1 MPVQSRFRRWLLV
14 SSAVAVAILLV
25 GHFYGRGGGKGGA
38 GASAVLVVG
47 AEGTIPP
54 LDPHRLTGT
63 VGLRIVDAIYDP
75 LVRDDMRRESKRAP
89 ALTPGLAQSWT
100 ASPDGKTFTFQIR
113 QNVVFHDG
121 TALDAAA
128 VKANFDRLIDRAS
141 PYFDDRASSAMA
153 FLTRWIAATSAPD
166 ARTFVIQLKEPFAG
180 LPRLLTERRMAI
192 VSPKA
197 LAEHKGDAL
206 GANPVGTGPFMF
218 DKAVQGQQL
227 DVKRFPRYWGGEAKV
242 ERIIF
247 RQITDPTT
255 MATALQTGDID
266 FIPSANFQQ
275 VEQLRSQPG
284 VIVQY
289 PEPPNEYFLRLN
301 TRVAPTNNADFR
313 RALNYAVNRQ
323 AIATLVGGQVVPM
336 GGPVPGGNEIAG
348 QGTAQPYKYDPD
360 KARQLIAAS
369 GVVTPVTLK
378 LMVPNS
384 GPGLTQAPQIISL
397 IQQDLKAVEVNLEPQ
412 FLEFAAL
419 IAAEGPGYKDGVNGS
434 LNGWATGVETPYF
447 LERMFS
453 GGQQPPRG
461 VNRGWYKNERVD
473 ALFDQARAEIDEAKR
488 NALYVQAAEQI
499 AADAPWVFLHQ
510 DRLPRIFR
518 DRVTGIVPAAS
529 VFFDYPTVGLR

>member
-1 MPVQSRFRRWLLV
+1 MKSGVWRWLL
-14 SSAVAVAILLV
+14 LV
-25 GHFYGRGGGKGGA
+25 VTGVVVFGVVNHVYRTSGDRNN
-38 GASAVLVVG
+38 ASAKSVLVIG

-75 LVRDDMRRESKRAP
+75 LVRDDMRKETKQA
-89 ALTPGLAQSWT
+89 AVLTPGLAQSWT
-100 ASPDGKTFTFQIR
+100 ASSDGKSFAFQLR
-113 QNVVFHDG
+113 QNVQFHDG
-121 TALDAAA
+121 TTFDAAA
-128 VKANFDRLIDRAS
+128 VKANFDRLLEKDSPLFDQRA
-141 PYFDDRASSAMA
+141 AGAMA

-180 LPRLLTERRMAI
+180 FPRLLTERRMAM

-227 DVKRFPRYWGGEAKV
+227 DLKRFAGYWGGAAKI
-242 ERIIF
+242 ERVIF

-266 FIPSANFQQ
+266 LIPSAGFQQ
-275 VEQLRSQPG
+275 IEQLRGKPG
-284 VIVQY
+284 VVVQY
-289 PEPPNEYFLRLN
+289 PEPPNQYFLRLN
-301 TRVAPTNNADFR
+301 TRVAPTDNADFR

-323 AIATLVGGQVVPM
+323 AIATLVNGQVIPM
-336 GGPVPGGNEIAG
+336 GGPVPGGNEISGKG
-348 QGTAQPYKYDPD
+348 QAQPYKHDPD
-360 KARQLIAAS
+360 KARQLLAAAGIA
-369 GVVTPVTLK
+369 TPITLK

-384 GPGLTQAPQIISL
+384 GPGLSQAPQIISL
-397 IQQDLKAVEVNLEPQ
+397 IQQDLKAVGVNLEPQ

-419 IAAEGPGYKDGVNGS
+419 IAAEGPGYKDDVHGS
-434 LNGWATGVETPYF
+434 LNGWATGVETPYW

-453 GGQQPPRG
+453 GTQQPPRG
-461 VNRGWYKNERVD
+461 VNRGWYKNDKVD
-473 ALFDQARAEIDEAKR
+473 GLFDRARAEVDQTKR
-488 NALYVQAAEQI
+488 DALYVQAAEQI
-499 AADAPWVFLHQ
+499 ATDAPWVFLHQ

-518 DRVTGIVPAAS
+518 DRVTGIVPASS
-529 VFFDYPTVGLR
+529 VFFDYPTVGTR